1 MLLDLLNQI
10 TDRQNL
16 RECHV
21 STEIIIRVS
30 RDRGTQSRCPPL
42 RQPRVRKLGLAIIC
56 MMARTNTICVARW
69 ESPWGLCYFN
79 RRWRR
84 HERDEGENTARCMFV
99 LYGDYAS
106 VVPVPLNRVSPTRA
120 ERLNVST
127 VLTWTTH

>member
-42 RQPRVRKLGLAIIC
+42 RQPRVHKLGLIIIR

-79 RRWRR
+79 RRRGR
-84 HERDEGENTARCMFV
+84 HERDEGENTGRCMFV
-99 LYGDYAS
+99 LLCSVLYGGCGLGM
-106 VVPVPLNRVSPTRA
+106 PVSSRLLNRV
-120 ERLNVST
+120 
-127 VLTWTTH
+127 